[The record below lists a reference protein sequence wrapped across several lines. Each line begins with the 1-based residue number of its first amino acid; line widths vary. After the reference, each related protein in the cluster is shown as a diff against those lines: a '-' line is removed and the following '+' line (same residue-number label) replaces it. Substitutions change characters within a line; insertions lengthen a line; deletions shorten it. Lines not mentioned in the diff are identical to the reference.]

1 MPHYLFKV
9 QSDGCEFDLK
19 AASFLDQ
26 EAAEKFARRLCAFFH
41 PRRWSPTVV
50 VYDSNGEEVFRSAG
64 PGVSIRAADAS
75 SPARLGPDPS
85 VEGAP
90 VGITSIG

>member
-26 EAAEKFARRLCAFFH
+26 EAAEKFARGLCAFFH
-41 PRRWSPTVV
+41 PRRWSPRVV
-50 VYDSNGEEVFRSAG
+50 VCDSNGEEVFRSAG
-64 PGVSIRAADAS
+64 PGVASGRQMRRA
-75 SPARLGPDPS
+75 LQGS
-85 VEGAP
+85 VRTLP
-90 VGITSIG
+90 